1 VIGIRNLSTRSRI
14 TLLVV
19 LAAVPALA
27 MSVYDAA
34 DQRTTSERDAR
45 EELARTVRLAAREQE
60 QVIEGVRLMLAT
72 SAQFLPA
79 LQHDQSRCNA
89 FFADLLSHNPGR
101 YHAAGLFDQE
111 DKLRCDSQPWKG
123 TVSGSGRSYVQM
135 AKRTGQFAIGE
146 YQVGNVT
153 KLAGINFG
161 YPVTNPDG
169 KINAVAFVAL
179 DVATFNRMAA
189 ATPLPS
195 ESVLTVIDRNGTI
208 IARHPYEGARIGQ
221 PLRPPSLRQTVVSG
235 SSGLFQAKDNAG
247 VERLFAYDSVGRNSD
262 GSVAIYVTVSRPL
275 SAVFA
280 EANTELVRDIVGLIV
295 ATILLIVGTWYG
307 AEVFVL
313 RSLKKLLDTAKRVRA
328 GDLEARTDFES
339 GGDEINRLGLEFDG
353 MAEALQQRDVELKQ
367 ALQDL
372 EERSITDALT
382 GLYNRRYLQ
391 DVLPRALLMAKRRT
405 TTLAFIMIDIDHF
418 KRVNDAFGHEAGDVV
433 LKEVGM
439 LLQSSIRRTD
449 TAFRYG
455 GEEFAIVLPDASFEG
470 ARKKAE
476 DIREAVKR
484 CNLIYRGRPLGRI
497 TASFGVAMFPD
508 NGSDAGDLMR
518 AADKALYEAKGAGRD
533 RVVTGEKIA
542 TTPK

>member
-1 VIGIRNLSTRSRI
+1 MIGIRNLSTRSRI